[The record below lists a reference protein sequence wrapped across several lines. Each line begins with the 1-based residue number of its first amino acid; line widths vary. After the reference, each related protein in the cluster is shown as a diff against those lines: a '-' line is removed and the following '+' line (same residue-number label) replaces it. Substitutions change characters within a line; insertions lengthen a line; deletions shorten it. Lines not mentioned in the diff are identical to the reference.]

1 MRLAGQVAIV
11 TGAGR
16 GIGRAAALQLADEGA
31 AIVLVARSIDE
42 LAEVEAAIRR
52 RRPGSGDA
60 PPPALAVPCDVADE
74 GQVRRMA
81 ERTLATYGRV
91 DILVNNAGF
100 SRQRPVDEVPLDEWQ
115 TALAVNTTGTF
126 LCTRAVLPAMKAQGS
141 GKIINVVSGA
151 GKRGSPRRGAYSA
164 AKFGVIGFSQ
174 CLQLEVKDHGISVCC
189 VCPGPVDT
197 AMRAANNPGEDRR
210 RLLAPEDLAEVIVFI
225 ATRRGMVVIPELEV
239 RPLPWV

>member
-16 GIGRAAALQLADEGA
+16 GIGRATALQLADEGA
-31 AIVLVARSIDE
+31 AVVLAARSTDE
-42 LAEVEAAIRR
+42 LAGVEAELCR
-52 RRPGSGDA
+52 RRPGGA
-60 PPPALAVPCDVADE
+60 PPPALAIPCDVTDE
-74 GQVRRMA
+74 AQVQQMVA
-81 ERTLATYGRV
+81 RTLATYGRI

-100 SRQRPVDEVPLDEWQ
+100 ARQRPIDATPLDEWQ
-115 TALAVNTTGTF
+115 MALAVNTTGTF

-151 GKRGSPRRGAYSA
+151 GKRGSLRRGAYSA

-174 CLQLEVKDHGISVCC
+174 CLQLEVKEHGISVCC

-197 AMRAANNPGEDRR
+197 EMRAANNPGEDRS

-239 RPLPWV
+239 RPLPWM

>member
-16 GIGRAAALQLADEGA
+16 GIGRATAVHLADEGA
-31 AIVLVARSIDE
+31 AVVLVARGQVDLDATAAEIVGRQTNAQQPAP
-42 LAEVEAAIRR
+42 LAIAGDVTDPAQVEA
-52 RRPGSGDA
+52 
-60 PPPALAVPCDVADE
+60 LVA
-74 GQVRRMA
+74 
-81 ERTLATYGRV
+81 RTLAAHGRI

-100 SRQRPVDEVPLDEWQ
+100 ARQAEVDDITLADWQ

-126 LCTRAVLPAMKAQGS
+126 LCSQAVLPAMRRQGG

-151 GKRGSPRRGAYSA
+151 GKRGSRRRAAYSA

-174 CLQLEVKDHGISVCC
+174 SLQLEVKDAGIVVTC

-197 AMRAANNPGEDRR
+197 AMRSANNPGEDRS
-210 RLLAPEDLAEVIVFI
+210 LLLQPEDLAEVIVFV
-225 ATRRGMVVIPELEV
+225 ATRRGLVVLPEIEV
-239 RPLPWV
+239 RPLPHM

>member
-1 MRLAGQVAIV
+1 VAIV

-16 GIGRAAALQLADEGA
+16 GIGRATALALADEGA
-31 AIVLVARSIDE
+31 AVVLAARSAGE
-42 LAEVEAAIRR
+42 LAEVAAEIGRR
-52 RRPGSGDA
+52 HSDRT
-60 PPPALAVPCDVADE
+60 PPPALAHACDVSDDAA
-74 GQVRRMA
+74 V
-81 ERTLATYGRV
+81 ERLAARTIEVYGRI

-100 SRQRPVDEVPLDEWQ
+100 SRQRPIGEIPLAEWQ

-126 LCTRAVLPAMKAQGS
+126 LCTQAVLPTMKAQGG

-151 GKRGSPRRGAYSA
+151 GKRGSLRRAAYSA

-174 CLQLEVKDHGISVCC
+174 CLQLEVKGHGISVCC

-197 AMRAANNPGEDRR
+197 EMRATNNPGEDRAK
-210 RLLAPEDLAEVIVFI
+210 LLTPEDLAEVIVFI

-239 RPLPWV
+239 RPLPHI